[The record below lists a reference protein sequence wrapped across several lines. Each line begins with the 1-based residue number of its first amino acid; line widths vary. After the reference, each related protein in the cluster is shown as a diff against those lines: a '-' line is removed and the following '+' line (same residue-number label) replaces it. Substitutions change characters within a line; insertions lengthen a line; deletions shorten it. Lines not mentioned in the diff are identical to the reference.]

1 MITGHLHYF
10 TVLWAINPSW
20 TNTGIQL
27 SDLKSISLWTTVY
40 GRTQL
45 PRMHPKRTKLAV
57 EDGRV
62 VGVSWISVRMKR
74 MSIISMEEY
83 VKVIW
88 QQNHPCK
95 CRSCIIPYE
104 VHLYVLFYA
113 EWPFGAHYCSITEV
127 KWCVDCYQRQFLA
140 YLHQDWPSDATDA
153 IWWTYLGYI
162 ALTNRVIPLNN
173 RV

>member
-10 TVLWAINPSW
+10 TVLRAINPSR
-20 TNTGIQL
+20 TNTGTQI

-45 PRMHPKRTKLAV
+45 PRMHPKRTKFAV

-74 MSIISMEEY
+74 MSIISMEEH

-95 CRSCIIPYE
+95 YRSCIAWSASICLVLCWMTIWSTLLFDNWSQMMCWLLSKTISCLPTPRLTLRCHRCYLMNLSW
-104 VHLYVLFYA
+104 VHSLD
-113 EWPFGAHYCSITEV
+113 
-127 KWCVDCYQRQFLA
+127 K
-140 YLHQDWPSDATDA
+140 
-153 IWWTYLGYI
+153 
-162 ALTNRVIPLNN
+162 
-173 RV
+173 